1 MDKLPNRRVML
12 KISGEALKGSGQDAF
27 SKDNLHTLLVKVK
40 DLLEHNVQVGIV
52 IGAGNIFRGAQGK
65 GLEIEQSTSDYMG
78 MLATIMNSLAVQS
91 YCTQIGLPC
100 SVMSAFA
107 ISSICE
113 SFSAQ
118 KAIKLLEKGNLVIFA
133 GGTGNPFFTTDT
145 AAALRA
151 CEIRAEILLKATKV
165 DGIYTKDPKQFKDA
179 KRYDTLSYAE
189 VLNQKLN
196 VMDLTAISLCSANSI
211 PILVFDIFSKH
222 TIWDVLQN
230 QQLGTKVS

>member
-12 KISGEALKGSGQDAF
+12 KISGEALKGSGQDSF

-100 SVMSAFA
+100 YVMSAFA